1 MELSSLHIQGVERS
15 LDALSMRHSAV
26 ASNIA
31 NINTPGYQ
39 KVEVNF
45 EDALIDALNR
55 STPALAG
62 GEAEFDAQHGF
73 ADGMEIT
80 SGSQNVMLSWQPV
93 MSKSPAGAQRLD
105 GNRTTVETEMSGMA
119 YNAVKYNA
127 LASVVAKEMQLLKSV
142 AQAK

>member
-45 EDALIDALNR
+45 EEALIDALER
-55 STPALAG
+55 STPK
-62 GEAEFDAQHGF
+62 HGSGVPDMM
-73 ADGMEIT
+73 DGMEIT

-93 MSKSPAGAQRLD
+93 MSKSETGAQRLD
-105 GNRTTVETEMSGMA
+105 GNKTTVETEMSGMA
-119 YNAVKYNA
+119 HNAVKYNA
-127 LASVVAKEMQLLKSV
+127 LASVVAKEFQLLKSV

>member
-55 STPALAG
+55 STPALAS
-62 GEAEFDAQHGF
+62 GEAAMM
-73 ADGMEIT
+73 DGMEIT

-93 MSKSPAGAQRLD
+93 MSKSETGAQRLD
-105 GNRTTVETEMSGMA
+105 GNKTTVETEMSGMA

>member
-55 STPALAG
+55 STPALAS
-62 GEAEFDAQHGF
+62 GEAAMM
-73 ADGMEIT
+73 DGMEIT
-80 SGSQNVMLSWQPV
+80 YVSQNVMLSWQPV

-105 GNRTTVETEMSGMA
+105 GNKTTVETEMSGMA

>member
-45 EDALIDALNR
+45 EEALIDALNR
-55 STPALAG
+55 STPKHASGTPEML
-62 GEAEFDAQHGF
+62 
-73 ADGMEIT
+73 DGMEIT

-93 MSKSPAGAQRLD
+93 MSKSDTGAQRLD
-105 GNRTTVETEMSGMA
+105 GNKTTVETEMSCMA

-127 LASVVAKEMQLLKSV
+127 LASVVAKEFQLLKSV

>member
-45 EDALIDALNR
+45 EEALIDALHR
-55 STPALAG
+55 STPKHG
-62 GEAEFDAQHGF
+62 SGEPDMM
-73 ADGMEIT
+73 DGMEIT
-80 SGSQNVMLSWQPV
+80 SGSPNVMLSWQPV
-93 MSKSPAGAQRLD
+93 MSKSETGAQRLD
-105 GNRTTVETEMSGMA
+105 GNKTTVETEMSGMA
-119 YNAVKYNA
+119 HNAVKYNA
-127 LASVVAKEMQLLKSV
+127 LASVVAKEFQLLKSV

>member
-45 EDALIDALNR
+45 EEALIDALER
-55 STPALAG
+55 STPAFAS
-62 GEAEFDAQHGF
+62 GEAAML
-73 ADGMEIT
+73 DGMEIT
-80 SGSQNVMLSWQPV
+80 SGRQNVMLSWQPM
-93 MSKSPAGAQRLD
+93 MSKSDTGAQRLD
-105 GNRTTVETEMSGMA
+105 GNKTTVETEMSGMA

-127 LASVVAKEMQLLKSV
+127 LASVVAKEFQLLKSV